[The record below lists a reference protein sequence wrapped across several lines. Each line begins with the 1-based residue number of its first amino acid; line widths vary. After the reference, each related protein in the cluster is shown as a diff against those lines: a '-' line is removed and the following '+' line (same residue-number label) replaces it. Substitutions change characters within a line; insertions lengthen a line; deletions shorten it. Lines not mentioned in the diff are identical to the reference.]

1 MPLINFHGKKYTYYG
16 VAGMEDTA
24 PASGVKRG
32 AEPSQVRVATSAS

>member
-1 MPLINFHGKKYTYYG
+1 MPLIIFYGKKSTYNG

-32 AEPSQVRVATSAS
+32 AEPSQV